1 MTDTSIAADGAQA
14 GLTTE
19 PPGKSAGVRLSIMMF
34 LQYAVWGIWL
44 PILATYL
51 GAPVEKG
58 GLGFSGGDIGW
69 ILGLAGALGAVG
81 APFIAGQV
89 ADRYLNAERA
99 LAILLLVGGVINFA
113 LAKATGFYPFLL
125 LSIAYSVVY
134 MPTLSLTN
142 SIAFQN
148 LDDPEKKFPPVRL
161 WGTIGWVVASG
172 VFAMLWLNSTDAIEN
187 TRRVGQSLTV
197 SGVVSIAYAAYALV
211 VLPKTPPKKDV
222 RHPLAFAEAFGLLR
236 NPVFLVATLVAL
248 PIAMIHQVYFFRAA
262 PFFETTVGVS
272 KQWLGWVM
280 GIGQA
285 SEIFFLLILGLFIKR
300 LGYKW
305 VLIAGCL
312 AYTLRFGLFSW
323 GGPAMTY
330 TVNPGGADEAVRTLL
345 LVPIISQVLHGL
357 CYGCFFAGSFL
368 LVEKLATPD
377 IRHSAQT
384 VFGIIILGLGP
395 ILAGFYNQ
403 FVLGHFD
410 HADKTTDY
418 GPIWAIQAGIA
429 FVSMVVLLIAFPNR
443 PPEPTRD

>member
-1 MTDTSIAADGAQA
+1 MTDTSIAADGDQTNNPM
-14 GLTTE
+14 TT
-19 PPGKSAGVRLSIMMF
+19 PRKSAGVRLSIMMF

-44 PILATYL
+44 PILASYL
-51 GAPVEKG
+51 GAPTDKG
-58 GLGFSGGDIGW
+58 GLGFSGAQIGW
-69 ILGLAGALGAVG
+69 ILGLAGAIGAVG

-99 LAILLLVGGVINFA
+99 LAILLLLGGGVNIA
-113 LAKATGFYPFLL
+113 LSRTTDYNAFLL
-125 LSIAYSVVY
+125 LAIVYSIVY

-172 VFAMLWLNSTDAIEN
+172 AFAMIYLNSGDEVEN
-187 TRRVGQSLTV
+187 TRRVGHSLAV
-197 SGVVSIAYAAYALV
+197 SGVVSMLYAVYALI
-211 VLPKTPPKKDV
+211 VLPKTPPKKNV

-236 NPVFLVATLVAL
+236 NPMFLVATLVAL

-262 PFFETTVGVS
+262 PFFESLGVA

-305 VLIAGCL
+305 VLIAGCA
-312 AYTLRFGLFSW
+312 AYTLRFGIFSL
-323 GGPAMTY
+323 GTPPA
-330 TVNPGGADEAVRTLL
+330 
-345 LVPIISQVLHGL
+345 LVIASQVLHGL

-384 VFGIIILGLGP
+384 VFGIIILGVGP
-395 ILAGFYNQ
+395 ILAGLYNEH
-403 FVLGHFD
+403 VLGEFD
-410 HADKTTDY
+410 QGGTKYA
-418 GPIWAIQAGIA
+418 PIWGIQAGIA
-429 FVSMVVLLIAFPNR
+429 ALSMFVLLVAFPNR
-443 PPEPTRD
+443 RIEEAAPRGFEAR

>member
-1 MTDTSIAADGAQA
+1 MTDTSIAADGAPPA
-14 GLTTE
+14 MTIGT
-19 PPGKSAGVRLSIMMF
+19 PGKSAGVRLSIMMF

-44 PILATYL
+44 PYLANYL

-58 GLGFSGGDIGW
+58 GLGFSGGEIGG
-69 ILGLAGALGAVG
+69 ILGLAGSIGAVA

-99 LAILLLVGGVINFA
+99 LAILLFVGGFLNIA
-113 LAKATGFYPFLL
+113 LSQVTTFWPFTLVAV
-125 LSIAYSVVY
+125 AYSVVY

-161 WGTIGWVVASG
+161 WGTIGWIVAS
-172 VFAMLWLNSTDAIEN
+172 VSFTALWLTASDDITN
-187 TRRVGQSLTV
+187 TKRIAHSLIL
-197 SGVVSIAYAAYALV
+197 SGFLSIAYAVYAML
-211 VLPKTPPKKDV
+211 VLPKTPPKTDI

-236 NPVFLVATLVAL
+236 NPMFLIATLVAL
-248 PIAMIHQVYFFRAA
+248 PIAMIHQCYFFRAG
-262 PFFETTVGVS
+262 PFFENHVGVS
-272 KQWLGWVM
+272 KQMLGAVL

-305 VLIAGCL
+305 VLIAGCA
-312 AYTLRFGLFSW
+312 AYTARFGIFAI
-323 GGPAMTY
+323 GTPPA
-330 TVNPGGADEAVRTLL
+330 
-345 LVPIISQVLHGL
+345 LVIASQALHGL

-368 LVEKLATPD
+368 LVEKLAGED

-395 ILAGFYNQ
+395 IMALFYNQ
-403 FVLGHFD
+403 HVLGRFD
-410 HADKTTDY
+410 HADKTTEY
-418 GPIWAIQAGIA
+418 APIWAIQAGIA
-429 FVSMVVLLIAFPNR
+429 AVCMLVLLIAFPNR
-443 PPEPTRD
+443 QPNTEHD